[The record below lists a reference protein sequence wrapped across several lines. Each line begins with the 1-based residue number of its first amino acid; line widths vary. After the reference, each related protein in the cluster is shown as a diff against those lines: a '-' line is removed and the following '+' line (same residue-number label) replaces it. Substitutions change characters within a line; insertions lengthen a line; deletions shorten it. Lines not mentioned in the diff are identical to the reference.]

1 MIDERELG
9 EMLERRAGTISASPS
24 DAPKAIR
31 RARRRLARNAA
42 VGTLV
47 GLVALV
53 GARTIEASRPGQA
66 TQPAGTSIVN
76 D

>member
-1 MIDERELG
+1 MIDERELT
-9 EMLERRAGTISASPS
+9 EMLERRAATISASPTH
-24 DAPKAIR
+24 APKAIR

-53 GARTIEASRPGQA
+53 GA
-66 TQPAGTSIVN
+66 
-76 D
+76 